1 MVCVCVCACLHV
13 CACLRVWVGG
23 RVGMGARR
31 GGIILGNN
39 IMKLFFSCILMLLT
53 QHMCIF
59 FLVYWCFS
67 YSTCAFVCV
76 CVYIYLKKK
85 KKNCRICITFLNILS
100 LIFFSLNI
108 EYGGECCKAQQVC
121 VDQRMAL
128 YKSDLLLLTFKL
140 RNIYPYFISV
150 HTQYIPSYNQW
161 AAPLHWSIFSPPN
174 TLHMTAASAAKSQI
188 SLPPGCLSDSELEL
202 DLFK

>member
-1 MVCVCVCACLHV
+1 MHFL
-13 CACLRVWVGG
+13 
-23 RVGMGARR
+23 
-31 GGIILGNN
+31 
-39 IMKLFFSCILMLLT
+39 SCILMLLI

-59 FLVYWCFS
+59 C
-67 YSTCAFVCV
+67 VCV

-85 KKNCRICITFLNILS
+85 KLLSHFITFLNILS

-128 YKSDLLLLTFKL
+128 YKSDLLLLTFRL
-140 RNIYPYFISV
+140 RKIYPYFISV
-150 HTQYIPSYNQW
+150 HTQYMLSYNQW

-174 TLHMTAASAAKSQI
+174 TLHIMTAAFAAKRQI
-188 SLPPGCLSDSELEL
+188 SLLPGCLSDSKLEL